1 MVHDLLCLKAT
12 MYSIFVSSLAYS
24 LTTLKPLQKKK
35 KEEKERE
42 QTAEGSRVRPFKL
55 SSTEDSPA
63 IFFTHGSINKTCRL
77 KDFACC
83 RWNNGGYWLPAR
95 LVQRMLGKKN
105 MYKRNS
111 HTKKKSTRQSLRA
124 CPESRKFHST
134 WRLASKKATQESEG
148 DTSMPHNVM
157 LCTRANAHW
166 SGENRNG

>member
-24 LTTLKPLQKKK
+24 LTTLKPLQKKKKKK

-95 LVQRMLGKKN
+95 LVQRMLEKKICT
-105 MYKRNS
+105 KEI
-111 HTKKKSTRQSLRA
+111 HTQKKKVNQAITASL
-124 CPESRKFHST
+124 P
-134 WRLASKKATQESEG
+134 
-148 DTSMPHNVM
+148 
-157 LCTRANAHW
+157 
-166 SGENRNG
+166 